1 MHHNRRPLS
10 LLSPTLNLLLH
21 IRPILDI
28 LPEMANMAPHLLVRL
43 EAKRNKRD
51 EAKGKPFPALHDAAR
66 EVAAVLTL
74 HGDVFGAFEGGV
86 EDWMEGLGE
95 GGSERG
101 VWWGVPWVPHVKK
114 KNMVGECGGAGG
126 AVGFVEVEVGRYA
139 TGAGEMRL

>member
-86 EDWMEGLGE
+86 ED
-95 GGSERG
+95 
-101 VWWGVPWVPHVKK
+101 
-114 KNMVGECGGAGG
+114 
-126 AVGFVEVEVGRYA
+126 
-139 TGAGEMRL
+139 